1 MIVMPTTPIRNAKV
15 GMVYQHVHFS
25 GEECDRIVASAKE
38 EAWQQGGVGG
48 HGEADGAVVT
58 AARSCL
64 EQRLPFDARTGHPL
78 STLAY
83 TIANINSETW
93 RFDLSGFVS
102 DDMPYLMRY
111 SGTNKD
117 HNDWHTDMG
126 RGYTASR
133 KLSFSLQL
141 SAPEDYE
148 GGDLEFL
155 NMPFDRAELRR
166 KGALVVFPPYWSHKV
181 HPVVA
186 GTRHV
191 VVGWVHGP
199 SFR

>member
-102 DDMPYLMRY
+102 DDMPYLMKY

-148 GGDLEFL
+148 GG
-155 NMPFDRAELRR
+155 R
-166 KGALVVFPPYWSHKV
+166 S
-181 HPVVA
+181 
-186 GTRHV
+186 
-191 VVGWVHGP
+191 
-199 SFR
+199 